1 MQNSKSVMI
10 KHLCKMVSHTLAIL
24 DIFKK
29 RPKKISTPPQ
39 NAVLVTADVV
49 GLYPSILQQVGLSA
63 LKEAFGNI
71 PVEKPQQ
78 KI

>member
-1 MQNSKSVMI
+1 MQNGESYISDSGHFLEK
-10 KHLCKMVSHTLAIL
+10 T
-24 DIFKK
+24 
-29 RPKKISTPPQ
+29 KKISTPPQ

-71 PVEKPQQ
+71 PVEKLQQ